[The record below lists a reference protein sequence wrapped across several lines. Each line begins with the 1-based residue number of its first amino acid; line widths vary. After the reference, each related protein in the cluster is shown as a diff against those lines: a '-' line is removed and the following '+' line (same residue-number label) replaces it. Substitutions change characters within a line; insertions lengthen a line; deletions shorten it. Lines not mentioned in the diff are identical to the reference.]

1 MSEASREVG
10 RGRKNVETVVGRME
24 LPLAWSVDAR
34 FYDSVF
40 RWEPF
45 YFFWHENPLA
55 YGGIVPTVRGPSRSQ
70 RI

>member
-24 LPLAWSVDAR
+24 LPLAVR
-34 FYDSVF
+34 VYDSVF

-55 YGGIVPTVRGPSRSQ
+55 HGGIVPTVRGPSRSQ